1 MMDLMI
7 LVAVFV
13 AILALAYFTYRNIV
27 GLDSRLRKI
36 EDVLKNAEVVAAP
49 AHEHSETHHEDSHE
63 ENTRIPGWGGE
74 GPPVNVERMPASNN
88 QDEREVQ
95 VIGLP
100 EDDGDDA
107 DNEHSSTDDESD
119 LDSTNAAI
127 VDSTS
132 AEAGDAREGDV
143 DEGDVDEGDVD
154 EGDVDEGDA
163 SRDARDG
170 NEENRR
176 EKSKYSSLRVN
187 ELRELLRKADV
198 PFPNG
203 AKKALLVSLLETNNV
218 ELSG

>member
-132 AEAGDAREGDV
+132 AEAGDDREGDAREGDV
-143 DEGDVDEGDVD
+143 DEGDVDEGDT
-154 EGDVDEGDA
+154 G
-163 SRDARDG
+163 RDARDG

>member
-27 GLDSRLRKI
+27 GLDTRLRKI

-49 AHEHSETHHEDSHE
+49 VHTPTHERSENHNNSEIVGE

-74 GPPVNVERMPASNN
+74 GPPVNVERVPSTS
-88 QDEREVQ
+88 DEEEHDVRVMELHEDEELSVSGDSDS
-95 VIGLP
+95 VDSDDDDDDADADADADGDDTDDAGVGGSDDTDG
-100 EDDGDDA
+100 DDGDDTNGA
-107 DNEHSSTDDESD
+107 D
-119 LDSTNAAI
+119 
-127 VDSTS
+127 
-132 AEAGDAREGDV
+132 GD
-143 DEGDVDEGDVD
+143 
-154 EGDVDEGDA
+154 
-163 SRDARDG
+163 DG
-170 NEENRR
+170 NGENKR

-187 ELRELLRKADV
+187 ELRDALKNAGV

-203 AKKALLVSLLETNNV
+203 AKKALLISLLESNNI